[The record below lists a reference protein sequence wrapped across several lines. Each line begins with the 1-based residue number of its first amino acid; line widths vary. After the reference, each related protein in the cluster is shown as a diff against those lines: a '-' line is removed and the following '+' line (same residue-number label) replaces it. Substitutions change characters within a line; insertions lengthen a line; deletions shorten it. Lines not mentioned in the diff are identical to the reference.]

1 MKQFVWILGMLLLC
15 TQWGKT
21 TSIFNPPL
29 SQRVVHYRIDVQL
42 DTREKILQGEE
53 TLQWRNTSS
62 VPVQELRFHLY
73 MNAFRSLHSTFLSEK
88 NLRHKRFARINPK
101 KLGGIDI
108 LSLER
113 ADGVSLQDSIRFI
126 RPDDGN
132 PDDSTV
138 IRVRLPEPVAPG
150 DSLTLKI
157 GFRVKLPQMIARTG
171 YAKDFFLLGQWFPKI
186 GVLENGVWNCHQFH
200 ANSEFYADF
209 GVYDVSLSLPAEY
222 VVGATGILVRE
233 ERQDSLKTLHFH
245 AEDVHDFALTAWPGY
260 RKEVR
265 RIGSTQVTLLYAP
278 EHQGQVE
285 RYFQAIQHALEY
297 TAEWLFPY
305 PYPNLTLVDAPVYAG
320 AALGMEYPCFI
331 TCGSITGFP
340 EAFRLFPEGVTVHE
354 FCHQYFYGM
363 LANNEFEEPWLDEG
377 FTSYATN
384 KIMETYYGV
393 HTSFFSILGVKAGD
407 YDEHK
412 KGYMRY
418 PDTDIIV
425 KPAWEYKVG
434 GYGTY
439 VYDKSTLF
447 LKTLEGY
454 LGEEVM
460 NRIMREYAH
469 RWKFRHPHTE
479 DFLAVVKE
487 LSPRKV
493 DWLLHQALFTT
504 RVLDYEVDQI
514 RTKKVRVAPDST
526 VIKSEVVVRRNG
538 EFEFPQTVQV
548 VFSDGDTL
556 TETWDGKTR
565 YHIFT
570 YLRPHSRVIS
580 ATVDPQHHMWLDVN
594 WTNNSYTRRA
604 NRQAFWRHWVKS
616 LAIYQQI
623 LSGFYLY

>member
-1 MKQFVWILGMLLLC
+1 
-15 TQWGKT
+15 
-21 TSIFNPPL
+21 
-29 SQRVVHYRIDVQL
+29 
-42 DTREKILQGEE
+42 
-53 TLQWRNTSS
+53 
-62 VPVQELRFHLY
+62 
-73 MNAFRSLHSTFLSEK
+73 
-88 NLRHKRFARINPK
+88 
-101 KLGGIDI
+101 
-108 LSLER
+108 
-113 ADGVSLQDSIRFI
+113 
-126 RPDDGN
+126 
-132 PDDSTV
+132 
-138 IRVRLPEPVAPG
+138 
-150 DSLTLKI
+150 
-157 GFRVKLPQMIARTG
+157 
-171 YAKDFFLLGQWFPKI
+171 
-186 GVLENGVWNCHQFH
+186 
-200 ANSEFYADF
+200 
-209 GVYDVSLSLPAEY
+209 
-222 VVGATGILVRE
+222 
-233 ERQDSLKTLHFH
+233 
-245 AEDVHDFALTAWPGY
+245 
-260 RKEVR
+260 
-265 RIGSTQVTLLYAP
+265 
-278 EHQGQVE
+278 
-285 RYFQAIQHALEY
+285 
-297 TAEWLFPY
+297 
-305 PYPNLTLVDAPVYAG
+305 
-320 AALGMEYPCFI
+320 
-331 TCGSITGFP
+331 
-340 EAFRLFPEGVTVHE
+340 
-354 FCHQYFYGM
+354 
-363 LANNEFEEPWLDEG
+363 
-377 FTSYATN
+377 
-384 KIMETYYGV
+384 
-393 HTSFFSILGVKAGD
+393 
-407 YDEHK
+407 
-412 KGYMRY
+412 MRY

-425 KPAWEYKVG
+425 KPAWEYKIG

-460 NRIMREYAH
+460 NRIMREYVH